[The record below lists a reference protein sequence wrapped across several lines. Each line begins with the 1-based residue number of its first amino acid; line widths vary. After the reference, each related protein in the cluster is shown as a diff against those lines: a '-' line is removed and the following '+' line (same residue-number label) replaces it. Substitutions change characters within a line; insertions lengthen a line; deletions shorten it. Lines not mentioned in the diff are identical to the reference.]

1 MEATLIRKAPH
12 KAIVKL
18 AGGTTFQLEEWAE
31 LLETHPVLWATLCGN
46 LRDELGVLSREESGE
61 FYAGLEI
68 VEKFFFKTLQ
78 DRFNK
83 MCVGDEA
90 RFTVYTFW
98 GKEHPDVLEKA
109 RNLIARYLNQNFD
122 WQKDILFIFKWND
135 RDEILSRIIY
145 RVPEEVL
152 ATKEHLGELEK
163 LHTDKKEERF
173 EKKLYHVKV
182 WEADKDYDLEYEAVE
197 EVHWD
202 SINKVVELK
211 FKGAVFY
218 ICAKKVCVW
227 EE

>member
-18 AGGTTFQLEEWAE
+18 AGGTTFKLEEWAE

-61 FYAGLEI
+61 FYRGLEI
-68 VEKFFFKTLQ
+68 VERCFFKTLQ

-109 RNLIARYLNQNFD
+109 RNLIANYLNQNFD
-122 WQKDILFIFKWND
+122 WKRDILFVFKWND
-135 RDEILSRIIY
+135 RDEVLSRIIY
-145 RVPEEVL
+145 RVPAEVL
-152 ATKEHLGELEK
+152 ATKEHLDELDK
-163 LHTDKKEERF
+163 LHEEVTKLAKKKSYR
-173 EKKLYHVKV
+173 VKV
-182 WEADKDYDLEYEAVE
+182 WETDKDYDIEYDGVE
-197 EVHWD
+197 EVNWD
-202 SINKVVELK
+202 AVNKVVTLK
-211 FKGAVFY
+211 YTDAVFY

-227 EE
+227 EN